1 MKAENYKWSSYKD
14 YLNSSSSLLDSNEK
28 EMIMDMFGGSI
39 DQFQRFHLKD
49 DMVEFLEIKEDLERE
64 REIKGGRKILKDY
77 CDKYKVEDIKQ
88 LCKNQD
94 AIDEIVI
101 DLLQLSKLSHRRVA
115 DLLGINRGIVHNIAK
130 RL

>member
-64 REIKGGRKILKDY
+64 REIKGRKILKDY